1 MLKVNIVALGRD
13 KDPWISEGIEHY
25 SKLLARYCQLTVT
38 NLPSL
43 KKTASLSPAVVKK
56 QEAERFLPYL
66 EKTTPIALT
75 DSGKTFDSRS
85 FATFLGSLLASSGG
99 SVTMLIGGPFG
110 LADEILAKARHR
122 LSLSPMTLSHQIVR
136 LVLLEQLY
144 RGFSILHNTDYHK

>member
-25 SKLLARYCQLTVT
+25 TKLLARYCQLTVT

-43 KKTASLSPAVVKK
+43 KKTASLSPAEVKK
-56 QEAERFLPYL
+56 QEAERLLPYL

-85 FATFLGSLLASSGG
+85 FATFLGSLLASFRWFRDHAHRWPVWTGRRDSGQ
-99 SVTMLIGGPFG
+99 SQASALAVTDDPFPP
-110 LADEILAKARHR
+110 DC
-122 LSLSPMTLSHQIVR
+122 SPRTA
-136 LVLLEQLY
+136 
-144 RGFSILHNTDYHK
+144 